1 MRDIH
6 VDISV
11 GTKTIGVLVYQGT
24 KSPHT
29 GGGIRVLHNTW
40 VELGEP
46 AHMRR
51 ADDVLARVGEH
62 LVRVYGDW
70 PERHHD
76 VELPFEEEKGCGWAE
91 GCKLGC
97 DTLEDHTERT
107 RAAAWPPY
115 GTIDI
120 S

>member
-29 GGGIRVLHNTW
+29 GSGIRVLHNTW

-51 ADDVLARVGEH
+51 ADDVLAKVGEH
-62 LVRVYGDW
+62 LVRQYGEW
-70 PERHHD
+70 PERQAHD
-76 VELPFEEEKGCGWAE
+76 VELPFEEPKGCVADSN
-91 GCKLGC
+91 CTYNC
-97 DTLEDHTERT
+97 ASAYDHEALKVR
-107 RAAAWPPY
+107 AWPPY